1 MESSAAARPE
11 AEALSLLAAGFEARG
26 AHAQAI
32 RCLAAAAGLPNLLPA
47 HEARLLAALSRALLR
62 HTHAAGEARDHLLR
76 AVRRCALPAALARA
90 RARRGPLTGRGNR
103 LCAPRR
109 RLCSCAAIPACWLTR
124 GRSPPPAGA
133 AAAAARRKSWRIRCW
148 GTTP

>member
-76 AVRRCALPAALARA
+76 AVRRRPAAPAA
-90 RARRGPLTGRGNR
+90 RARRGPRDG
-103 LCAPRR
+103 PK
-109 RLCSCAAIPACWLTR
+109 
-124 GRSPPPAGA
+124 GRSLP
-133 AAAAARRKSWRIRCW
+133 ARRSAAHPRARAPPIHLAR
-148 GTTP
+148 